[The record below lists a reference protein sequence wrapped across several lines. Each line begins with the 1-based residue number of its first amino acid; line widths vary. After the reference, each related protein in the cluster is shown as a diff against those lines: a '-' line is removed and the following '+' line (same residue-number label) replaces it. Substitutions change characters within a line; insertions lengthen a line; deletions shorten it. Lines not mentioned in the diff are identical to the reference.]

1 MKLERKKSLV
11 SRTLGLGKSRIMFNN
26 ARLSEV
32 KEAIT
37 KQDVRDLVKDGAI
50 LIRPVLGR
58 RKIVRR
64 KYRRTAGK
72 VRMRVIDKKARYIR
86 ITRKL
91 RNYLFQLRF
100 NEKISKENYLKLRRE
115 IRASNFKD
123 LSHFKERIS
132 QLKWKAQTKQ

>member
-132 QLKWKAQTKQ
+132 QLK